1 MNRLRTPGLPISCCA
16 EHANLLTADRLM
28 NLAGNLKLTFIG
40 LFLVAGF
47 AMLIVPKRASMDELL
62 ARMDDEFPNVRQ
74 INTTELARSLAGGE
88 NLGLFDVRTRE
99 EFEASHLPGA
109 KFLDAAS
116 TRRHALE
123 LIHPAPVTN
132 VLYCS
137 VGFRAAEMAELLLAD
152 GHTNVVVLRGS
163 IFQWAREGRR
173 LESVSNPPQVHPHSY
188 LYTHL
193 VPIEQRLQLPGSF
206 LFLNHIPRA
215 ERYRIG
221 LGAAL
226 LLFFLVWESLAPAYR
241 WFSDAR
247 RRFSHGWRNYL
258 LGFINVILAGL
269 FFVQLWIFASKWADA
284 RNFGLLNAV
293 TLPAWLRILIAVIVL
308 DAWTYAWHRLNHRIP
323 FLWRFHRTHHTETQ
337 MDVTSAV
344 RFHFGEIVMSGLLR
358 VPLIILLGLKF
369 KELLIYETLLFTAVQ
384 FHHAN
389 IRLPSV
395 LDRFVSWFIVSPGY
409 HRVHH
414 SSEHAEA
421 NSNFSSMLTIWD
433 RVFRTRSEKL
443 LTSTQPV
450 EGFGVKGM
458 TEPQHHTVV
467 AMVESPLQS

>member
-1 MNRLRTPGLPISCCA
+1 
-16 EHANLLTADRLM
+16 M
-28 NLAGNLKLTFIG
+28 NLAGNIKLTFIV

-47 AMLIVPKRASMDELL
+47 GMLLVPKRASMEELL
-62 ARMDDEFPNVRQ
+62 ARMDRDHPNVQQ
-74 INTTELARSLAGGE
+74 ISTRELAECVTAGE
-88 NLGLFDVRTRE
+88 NLRVFDVRTRE
-99 EFEASHLPGA
+99 EFEAGHLPGA

-116 TRRHALE
+116 TTRGALE
-123 LIHPAPVTN
+123 QIRPEPATN

-137 VGFRAAEMAELLLAD
+137 VGFRAAEMADLLMAA
-152 GHTNVVVLRGS
+152 GRSNVVVLRGS
-163 IFQWAREGRR
+163 IFQWAQEGRR
-173 LESVSNPPQVHPHSY
+173 LQSDSNRARVHPHSY
-188 LYTHL
+188 LYKHL
-193 VPIEQRLQLPGSF
+193 VPAEQRLELPGSV

-226 LLFFLVWESLAPAYR
+226 LVFFLVWESLAPAYR
-241 WFSDAR
+241 WFSDSR

-284 RNFGLLNAV
+284 RNFGLLNIV
-293 TLPAWLRILIAVIVL
+293 PLPAWLRILIAVVL
-308 DAWTYAWHRLNHRIP
+308 LDGWTFGWHWLNHRIL

-369 KELLIYETLLFTAVQ
+369 KELLIYETLLFTVVQ

-389 IRLPSV
+389 IRLPAA
-395 LDRFVSWFIVSPGY
+395 LDRFVCLFIVSPGY

-414 SSEHAEA
+414 STELAEA

-433 RVFRTRSEKL
+433 RLFRTRSSTL
-443 LTSTQPV
+443 LTSTQPA

-458 TEPQHHTVV
+458 IGPEHHTVV
-467 AMVESPLQS
+467 AMVESPLQ

>member
-1 MNRLRTPGLPISCCA
+1 
-16 EHANLLTADRLM
+16 M
-28 NLAGNLKLTFIG
+28 NLAGNLKLSFIG

-47 AMLIVPKRASMDELL
+47 GMLLVPKRASMDALL

-74 INTTELARSLAGGE
+74 ISTSELARSLAEGE
-88 NLGLFDVRTRE
+88 SLGVFDVRTRE

-109 KFLDAAS
+109 KFLDASSSA
-116 TRRHALE
+116 RNAVEMIRPL
-123 LIHPAPVTN
+123 PATN
-132 VLYCS
+132 ILYCS
-137 VGFRAAEMAELLLAD
+137 VGFRAAEMAELLMAA

-163 IFQWAREGRR
+163 IFKWAGEGRG
-173 LESVSNPPQVHPHSY
+173 LESVSNPPLVHPHSY

-193 VPIEQRLQLPGSF
+193 VPMEQRLELPGSL

-215 ERYRIG
+215 ERYRIS

-226 LLFFLVWESLAPAYR
+226 LLFLLVWESLAPAYR

-293 TLPAWLRILIAVIVL
+293 TLPAWLRILIAVVVL
-308 DAWTYAWHRLNHRIP
+308 DAWTYGWHWLNHRIS

-369 KELLIYETLLFTAVQ
+369 KELLIYETLLFTFVQ

-389 IRLPSV
+389 IRLPAA
-395 LDRFVSWFIVSPGY
+395 LDRFLSLFIVSPGY

-414 SSEHAEA
+414 STQVAEA

-433 RVFRTRSEKL
+433 RLFRTRSSTL
-443 LTSTQPV
+443 LTSTRPV

-458 TEPQHHTVV
+458 IGPEHHTVV
-467 AMVESPLQS
+467 AMVESPLQ

>member
-1 MNRLRTPGLPISCCA
+1 MNVA
-16 EHANLLTADRLM
+16 E
-28 NLAGNLKLTFIG
+28 NLKLTFIG
-40 LFLVAGF
+40 LFLAAGF
-47 AMLIVPKRASMDELL
+47 GMLLLPKRASMDALL
-62 ARMDDEFPNVRQ
+62 ARMDGEFPNVRQ
-74 INTTELARSLAGGE
+74 ISTSELADRMSAGE
-88 NLGLFDVRTRE
+88 TLPLFDVRTAQ
-99 EFEASHLPGA
+99 EFDASHLPGA

-116 TRRHALE
+116 TTLRATALV
-123 LIHPAPVTN
+123 HPAPATN

-137 VGFRAAEMAELLLAD
+137 VGFRAAEMAELLTAA
-152 GHTNVVVLRGS
+152 GHSNVVVLRGS

-173 LESVSNPPQVHPHSY
+173 LAAASDRPLIHPHSY

-193 VPIEQRLQLPGSF
+193 VPVEQRLELPGSL

-215 ERYRIG
+215 ERYRVA
-221 LGAAL
+221 LGATL

-241 WFSDAR
+241 WFSDAG
-247 RRFSHGWRNYL
+247 RRFGHGWRNYL

-344 RFHFGEIVMSGLLR
+344 RFHFGEIVMSGLLH

-369 KELLIYETLLFTAVQ
+369 KELLIYETLLFTVVQ

-389 IRLPSV
+389 IRLPSA